1 MSASA
6 PRGFEPAAWGP
17 YSVFGATRSSTPY
30 GSIGHTALAF
40 APVGVGFP
48 TPKCQRTVEPGRGR
62 THVLRAARRHDPRF
76 VAMTDPLTGCHNRR
90 FFDQIIDREVQRHVR
105 YNIPL
110 TLLFVDVDRFKSVN
124 DDMGHAMGDRLVQ
137 HVAGLL
143 QRHVRGSDYVFRWGG
158 DEFVALMS
166 CTEREAGSKSA
177 MLKAGF
183 DSSVQRWALPPG
195 LGLSVGCAE
204 FGHAAGN
211 IEALLVE
218 ADARMYADKHRRQAP
233 VGSHLMTET
242 GHATGAIA

>member
-1 MSASA
+1 MLRPTQQNQAATTLRRSH
-6 PRGFEPAAWGP
+6 RG
-17 YSVFGATRSSTPY
+17 
-30 GSIGHTALAF
+30 
-40 APVGVGFP
+40 
-48 TPKCQRTVEPGRGR
+48 
-62 THVLRAARRHDPRF
+62 ARRLRDAAAPDTIEKLTAELERYKRRLESSQREF
-76 VAMTDPLTGCHNRR
+76 QRVAMTDPLTGCHNRR

-166 CTEREAGSKSA
+166 YTERKARSKSA
-177 MLKAGF
+177 KLKAGF
-183 DSSVQRWALPPG
+183 DSSVQEWALPPG

-204 FGHAAGN
+204 LGHAAGN
-211 IEALLVE
+211 IEALLEE
-218 ADARMYADKHRRQAP
+218 ADARMYGDKHRRQTL

-242 GHATGAIA
+242 RPQAGAIA

>member
-1 MSASA
+1 
-6 PRGFEPAAWGP
+6 
-17 YSVFGATRSSTPY
+17 
-30 GSIGHTALAF
+30 
-40 APVGVGFP
+40 
-48 TPKCQRTVEPGRGR
+48 
-62 THVLRAARRHDPRF
+62 
-76 VAMTDPLTGCHNRR
+76 MTDPLTGCHNRR

-233 VGSHLMTET
+233 LGPHHVTET
-242 GHATGAIA
+242 GHATGATA

>member
-1 MSASA
+1 MEDAGWSESCKKGGMLRPTQQKRVATASRRSHRSARP
-6 PRGFEPAAWGP
+6 PRD
-17 YSVFGATRSSTPY
+17 SSSPDT
-30 GSIGHTALAF
+30 IEKLTAELERYKRRLESSQCEF
-40 APVGVGFP
+40 
-48 TPKCQRTVEPGRGR
+48 QR
-62 THVLRAARRHDPRF
+62 

-90 FFDQIIDREVQRHVR
+90 FFDQFLDREVQRHAR

-110 TLLFVDVDRFKSVN
+110 TLVFVDVDRFKSVN

-137 HVAGLL
+137 HVVSLL

-166 CTEREAGSKSA
+166 CTERDAASKSA
-177 MLKAGF
+177 QLKAGF
-183 DSSVQRWALPPG
+183 AVSVQGWALPPG

-204 FGHAAGN
+204 LGHAAGN
-211 IEALLVE
+211 IEALLEE

-242 GHATGAIA
+242 RPQAAATA